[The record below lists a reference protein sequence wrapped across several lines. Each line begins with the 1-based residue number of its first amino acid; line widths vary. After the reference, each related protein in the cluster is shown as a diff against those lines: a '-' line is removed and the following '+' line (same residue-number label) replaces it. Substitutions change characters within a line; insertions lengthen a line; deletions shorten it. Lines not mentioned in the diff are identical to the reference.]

1 MGLTKLFAFYHKKLG
16 NWNLIFSFMKG
27 FWVGYFVLLM
37 LLFLGTV
44 AVFYLLS
51 SGVVWFVLLLDAI
64 LAILFFY
71 LLIHLRAKRLIRVK
85 FQLRSFKELQKMKDY
100 LFYGYLAKNGFET
113 RAELSELIL
122 FIRSEAKTGAMD
134 KKKSVMGLIFK
145 IFIAVFLAI
154 YGGSFLFA
162 LDKSW
167 NRLLAV
173 LVILLAATL
182 FFYLVLLLERAMR
195 YLFGRD
201 MRQAEQMVQTVIYI
215 QTVLR
220 ARENT
225 DYDPFRI
232 VEKKVQENPFLQE
245 IIDSKSFL

>member
-1 MGLTKLFAFYHKKLG
+1 
-16 NWNLIFSFMKG
+16 
-27 FWVGYFVLLM
+27 
-37 LLFLGTV
+37 
-44 AVFYLLS
+44 
-51 SGVVWFVLLLDAI
+51 
-64 LAILFFY
+64 
-71 LLIHLRAKRLIRVK
+71 
-85 FQLRSFKELQKMKDY
+85 MKDY

-113 RAELSELIL
+113 RAELSELIS
-122 FIRSEAKTGAMD
+122 FIRSEAKTGVTD

-145 IFIAVFLAI
+145 IFIATFLAI
-154 YGGSFLFA
+154 YGGSFLFD

-182 FFYLVLLLERAMR
+182 FFYLVLLLERALR

-201 MRQAEQMVQTVIYI
+201 TRQAEQMIQTVIYI